1 MVKHNN
7 VVPNVHLRKHWQRN
21 VTVWLN
27 QASRK
32 RRRLITRREKAAV
45 AAPRPTDALRPLV
58 HGQTIR
64 YNRKIRQ
71 GRGTDKIYI
80 GFTLG
85 EIKAAGLGVAFA
97 RSIGISVDHR
107 RKNRCQESLDLNR
120 NRLQAYLSKLVLYP
134 RHTKLVTKAK
144 GGIIND
150 TATEAQK
157 VTDKPVAN
165 TLPTLIKRVKS
176 LSTGEVTKLKKDNVF
191 RILRQEW
198 ANQRNNGKRLA
209 KAANPETKK
218 K

>member
-32 RRRLITRREKAAV
+32 RRRLLARREKAAA

-58 HGQTIR
+58 RGQTIR
-64 YNRKIRQ
+64 YNRKQRE
-71 GRGTDKIYI
+71 GR
-80 GFTLG
+80 GFTLA

-97 RSIGISVDHR
+97 RSIGIAVDHR
-107 RKNRCQESLDLNR
+107 RKNRCQESLDSNK
-120 NRLQAYLSKLVLYP
+120 NRLQAYLNKLVLYP
-134 RHTKLVTKAK
+134 RHSKFVTKAK
-144 GGIIND
+144 GKGGVND
-150 TATEAQK
+150 TPKEEQK

-165 TLPTLIKRVKS
+165 TLPALVKRVKT
-176 LSTGEVTKLKKDNVF
+176 LSAGEVAKFRKDNVY

-198 ANQRNNGKRLA
+198 ANQRNNGRRLA